1 MDVRDRVRPAWSDT
15 YIVVVKNS
23 SISNNGSSAAC
34 TKKNHSQ
41 PHSITHATSHHL
53 ENQSDFGKLPWT
65 NQERYTHTSEYFAIP
80 GVMEINPKEFHAVT
94 NSPGS
99 LTC

>member
-1 MDVRDRVRPAWSDT
+1 MQ
-15 YIVVVKNS
+15 
-23 SISNNGSSAAC
+23 
-34 TKKNHSQ
+34 HQ
-41 PHSITHATSHHL
+41 HHL

-65 NQERYTHTSEYFAIP
+65 NQERYTHTTEYFAIP
-80 GVMEINPKEFHAVT
+80 GVMEINPKEFHAVM